1 MSIVAELA
9 KEHEIAKAVD
19 CPGCK
24 VSTGVHCKPNHPK
37 VGPCLGRLW
46 LAKETEEMAGARGR
60 GRPPKV
66 NTQAEQLTTA
76 LDFVSSACGQHEFWH
91 EHIRFGEGYVVAF
104 NGQLAAGHPVVEE
117 LSCCPHLEKLKTAIA
132 KCGKSLAI
140 TETPGGKL
148 SIKGD
153 KLNALVPCLPTE
165 ELPFTGPDQQVA
177 VIGDV
182 FKEAFRVCGALA
194 SEAATDVLAASL
206 LLEANV
212 CTGTN
217 RHALLQFWHGVNLPP
232 NMVLPKA
239 FAQAIAKQSKA
250 IVGFGFRWYSEND
263 YTKVGR
269 VTFHFEG
276 GAWISTVCYA
286 DNWPNFSRAIGDG
299 LPSSPIAP
307 PAGLF
312 EGMEAVAGF
321 NDNGYVTFAEGK
333 VQSHRSDLEGAQYDV
348 PGLQGGSQFDS
359 KLFLKVAPHI
369 KTLDYTT
376 HSDKALFFGGEPS
389 NPIRGAIAGIVENSH
404 GEREE
409 DQPRAHEDS
418 ED

>member
-1 MSIVAELA
+1 
-9 KEHEIAKAVD
+9 
-19 CPGCK
+19 
-24 VSTGVHCKPNHPK
+24 
-37 VGPCLGRLW
+37 
-46 LAKETEEMAGARGR
+46 MAGARGR
-60 GRPPKV
+60 GRPPKI
-66 NTQAEQLTTA
+66 NTQAEQLSAA

-91 EHIRFGEGYVVAF
+91 EHVRFEGGFVVGF

-117 LSCCPHLEKLKTAIA
+117 LSCCPHLDKLKVAIA

-140 TETPGGKL
+140 TQTQGGKL

-165 ELPFTGPDQQVA
+165 EMPTTGPDIQVA
-177 VIGDV
+177 PIGDI
-182 FKEAFRVCGALA
+182 FKEAFKVCGALA
-194 SEAATDVLAASL
+194 SEAAADVLAASL
-206 LLEANV
+206 KLEANV

-239 FAQAIAKQSKA
+239 FAQAITKQSKA

-263 YTKVGR
+263 YSKVGR

-286 DNWPNFSRAIGDG
+286 DNWPDFGKAIGDNQ
-299 LPSSPIAP
+299 PSSPVPP

-312 EGMEAVAGF
+312 EAMEAVAGF
-321 NDNGYVTFAEGK
+321 NDAGCVTFVDGK

-348 PGLQGGSQFDS
+348 PGLQGGGQFDA
-359 KLFLKVAPHI
+359 KLFLKVAPFI

-376 HSDKALFFGGEPS
+376 NSEKALFFGGEPS
-389 NPIRGAIAGIVENSH
+389 NPIRGAIAGIRENSH
-404 GEREE
+404 VEE
-409 DQPRAHEDS
+409 NQPRAHEDS